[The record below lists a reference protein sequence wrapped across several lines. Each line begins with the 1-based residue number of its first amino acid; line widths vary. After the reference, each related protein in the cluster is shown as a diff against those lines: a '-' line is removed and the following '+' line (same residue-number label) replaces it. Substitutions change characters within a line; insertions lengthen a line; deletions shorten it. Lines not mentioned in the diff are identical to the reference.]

1 LKKTTVARYL
11 RVNKI
16 IPALKERLDNDD
28 IGMRVA
34 EALSYLRPT
43 EQNIVEKLLAKG
55 TKINIKQADKLK
67 TES

>member
-1 LKKTTVARYL
+1 M
-11 RVNKI
+11 NKI